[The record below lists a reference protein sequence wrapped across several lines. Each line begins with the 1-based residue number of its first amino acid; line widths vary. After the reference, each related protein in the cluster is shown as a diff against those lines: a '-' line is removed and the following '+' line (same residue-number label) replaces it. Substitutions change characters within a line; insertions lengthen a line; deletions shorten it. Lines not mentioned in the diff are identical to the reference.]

1 MVYDKMLEDR
11 LQEMREL
18 TKWLNNE
25 LKKCAAEKRKAIQ
38 MFNKLRLELEE
49 MKSIAN
55 PSVAMDVKSGKLH
68 QVSFTQMSNSHL
80 TATIDAAGEEHKSR
94 TIEVASLPSHV
105 LVPARQVSVNNS
117 QMVSG
122 FVSGLVA
129 DTQDA
134 SRALYNCMS
143 SAGSSHVALLVSS
156 YEKPKK
162 SDEEC
167 QAEKAALE
175 KTYVKAYVELSRLK
189 AEYEELANSTAC
201 VDTAMEQFKNRRVPL
216 QQQASKLAAAI
227 NEEVQNLQSL
237 RPRLDAANSAESKL
251 KKQVE
256 DLSRQCSNLGP
267 TVSDLSKVRDAIKAL
282 SSCPGLS
289 RVEFSLPKWV
299 GTWASFNQDGK
310 AQTDEEQDKLMHAA
324 CRQVA
329 PGSRAAE
336 VDEIQEQTVQGMPA
350 INTASSPLLGAC
362 PDCAG
367 TDDKFF
373 QSGHGRVC
381 WASEAALDIG
391 SRQVNCGTGQK
402 AILCVIDQGDIRQI
416 PGQSGEDDA
425 GKMAASQVHVIQS

>member
-18 TKWLNNE
+18 SEWKNE
-25 LKKCAAEKRKAIQ
+25 ELEKCAAAKSKAIQ
-38 MFNKLRLELEE
+38 MFNKLKLELEE

-80 TATIDAAGEEHKSR
+80 TATIDAASEEHKSR

-134 SRALYNCMS
+134 SRPLYNCMS
-143 SAGSSHVALLVSS
+143 SAGSSHVALFVSSYEKPKKSDEESGGQES

-216 QQQASKLAAAI
+216 QQQASKLASAI

-237 RPRLDAANSAESKL
+237 RPRLEAANSAESKL

-336 VDEIQEQTVQGMPA
+336 VDEI
-350 INTASSPLLGAC
+350 
-362 PDCAG
+362 
-367 TDDKFF
+367 
-373 QSGHGRVC
+373 
-381 WASEAALDIG
+381 
-391 SRQVNCGTGQK
+391 
-402 AILCVIDQGDIRQI
+402 
-416 PGQSGEDDA
+416 
-425 GKMAASQVHVIQS
+425 